1 MERISRSMDA
11 ALTAIYI
18 MTSPKMPKQVF
29 LDDVMERIIM
39 FGKFQL
45 TNTIYPEF
53 DPVYRIH
60 GKNKGDFSITSLM
73 LAKHTYRINELI
85 CSVVPKET
93 KKKAKC
99 LDRRKSI
106 FLLLQRV

>member
-29 LDDVMERIIM
+29 LDDVIERIIM

-60 GKNKGDFSITSLM
+60 TKDKGKLKLLWLIRQFTLEHVLRDFCVGSKL
-73 LAKHTYRINELI
+73 
-85 CSVVPKET
+85 
-93 KKKAKC
+93 
-99 LDRRKSI
+99 
-106 FLLLQRV
+106 

>member
-60 GKNKGDFSITSLM
+60 GKNKGNIYEIVT
-73 LAKHTYRINELI
+73 LI
-85 CSVVPKET
+85 VKDKLRFRWSSSHFV
-93 KKKAKC
+93 
-99 LDRRKSI
+99 
-106 FLLLQRV
+106 

>member
-1 MERISRSMDA
+1 MVWFNSQNFKCLIIDFQNDDSDDDEGGERLWREIAMERISRSMDA

-60 GKNKGDFSITSLM
+60 GKNKGAIM
-73 LAKHTYRINELI
+73 
-85 CSVVPKET
+85 
-93 KKKAKC
+93 
-99 LDRRKSI
+99 
-106 FLLLQRV
+106 

>member
-29 LDDVMERIIM
+29 LDDVIERIIM

-45 TNTIYPEF
+45 NNTIYPEF
-53 DPVYRIH
+53 DPVYRIQR
-60 GKNKGDFSITSLM
+60 KDKG
-73 LAKHTYRINELI
+73 E
-85 CSVVPKET
+85 SVVVNYQFSVYAGFALPVAII
-93 KKKAKC
+93 AKC
-99 LDRRKSI
+99 EEKI
-106 FLLLQRV
+106 FLAQKKTLFGENKW